1 VGCGLTHLFD
11 PNSGFQSSKV
21 NARIDAIYEKLEQIF
36 RKSTPG
42 DDIDRALE
50 ALKLISHLLKH
61 VPPQKSYNLFHV
73 IVQSIPG
80 THSQKNQKWEAS
92 CLALHGAYKEKFIP
106 RLGDPRDILIFLK
119 YHFELVTPH
128 SKDQDT
134 PIQNALCALAYT
146 TDSVD
151 IEAIKNFDSVNPSFI
166 RGICYAFQGDRPP
179 TLREAALLF
188 LSFIGDRWFTASS
201 RIISPTEMS
210 QFYIDWASIVDGLGE
225 RPTVQAAAL
234 IVLLGMANS
243 PHWCSYI
250 VPEKWTLLKHF
261 ALVPDG
267 LLCGYINNLNLMDKI
282 RNVDHPMAMVF
293 WVEVLWAK
301 YAELTS
307 EVQGQLAKVTKE
319 IVHNERE
326 EDPSRSQSY
335 IDKYLANVTAELR
348 RAENAAKQDPAA
360 VTLRENLQR
369 TLRKLEQ
376 CCSG

>member
-1 VGCGLTHLFD
+1 M
-11 PNSGFQSSKV
+11 
-21 NARIDAIYEKLEQIF
+21 
-36 RKSTPG
+36 
-42 DDIDRALE
+42 
-50 ALKLISHLLKH
+50 
-61 VPPQKSYNLFHV
+61 
-73 IVQSIPG
+73 
-80 THSQKNQKWEAS
+80 
-92 CLALHGAYKEKFIP
+92 
-106 RLGDPRDILIFLK
+106 
-119 YHFELVTPH
+119 
-128 SKDQDT
+128 
-134 PIQNALCALAYT
+134 
-146 TDSVD
+146 
-151 IEAIKNFDSVNPSFI
+151 NPSFV
-166 RGICYAFQGDRPP
+166 RGICYTFQGDRPP

-188 LSFIGDRWFTASS
+188 ISFIGDRWFAASS
-201 RIISPTEMS
+201 RIISSTEMS
-210 QFYIDWASIVDGLGE
+210 QFYMDWASIVDDLGE
-225 RPTVQAAAL
+225 RPGVQAATL
-234 IVLLGMANS
+234 MVLLGMANS

-267 LLCGYINNLNLMDKI
+267 LLCGYINNLNFMDKI

-335 IDKYLANVTAELR
+335 IDRYLANVTAELR

-360 VTLRENLQR
+360 VTLRENLQC

-376 CCSG
+376 CCGG